1 MYARF
6 CEWENKKE
14 RKKGQDGPRF
24 SHQNENKTKNKSK
37 TKTGKDLTVP
47 RSDRGQS
54 LFLIIGRRRER
65 QGHPGESRMDMSLN
79 HMKRGS
85 ERQNKRSGR

>member
-1 MYARF
+1 MGEQKR
-6 CEWENKKE
+6 K
-14 RKKGQDGPRF
+14 KKGQDGPRF

-37 TKTGKDLTVP
+37 TKTGKDLTAP

-85 ERQNKRSGR
+85 RRDRPRAQEGKG